1 MDDTVMSAVI
11 PMTTPN
17 TVRNDRTLFS
27 RSVSS
32 AIFAFSPREIR
43 MGLPFL
49 PQAGSKSPTRHSPAK
64 AARRAGSQRY
74 GDGAWSPH
82 PFRLPA
88 AGLRW
93 DPNLRLCLPDIGRR
107 KRLLL

>member
-43 MGLPFL
+43 IGLPFL
-49 PQAGSKSPTRHSPAK
+49 PQAGSNSPTRHSPAK

-74 GDGAWSPH
+74 GDRAGVPH
-82 PFRLPA
+82 PFKPPA

-93 DPNLRLCLPDIGRR
+93 ASNMPLAFPDAARQQR
-107 KRLLL
+107 P

>member
-17 TVRNDRTLFS
+17 TVRNDRILFS

-43 MGLPFL
+43 MGPPFL
-49 PQAGSKSPTRHSPAK
+49 PTGGLHVA
-64 AARRAGSQRY
+64 
-74 GDGAWSPH
+74 SPH

-88 AGLRW
+88 AGPRW
-93 DPNLRLCLPDIGRR
+93 DSNLRLCLQDKGRR
-107 KRLLL
+107 KRPPPLKPSTQQSPRKSEHAS